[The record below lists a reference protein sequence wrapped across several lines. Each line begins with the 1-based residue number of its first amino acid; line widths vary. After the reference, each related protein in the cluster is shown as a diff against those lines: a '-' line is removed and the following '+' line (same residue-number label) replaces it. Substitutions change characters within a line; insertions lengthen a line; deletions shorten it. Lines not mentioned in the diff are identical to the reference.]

1 MSFQL
6 NESIMRRLCGRFA
19 YEDGEHLYKSG
30 LVSVMRP
37 DPGLRSYKAEVG
49 GGDGGGRVS
58 VQFPADGEIAA
69 DCSCP
74 VFHPEDQYCMHIAA
88 ALHAI
93 HALEQTEGL
102 LAEEEAAFS
111 DQDYTFLMDQVL
123 ELFDEG
129 PQRMTATGS
138 YYDNRTELTITFIC
152 SVIMTRDNRPVLGIE
167 LMAGIGKLYAVKE
180 ICDFLE
186 QVDNRRAYRLS
197 RSLVYDAEQH
207 SFKPHDHKVIQLLTD
222 IAYMQQQEKSLKG
235 GRSSGRLLPVPSAM
249 WSELVPLLTAASS
262 VKLLQ
267 EGHLYEGDII
277 TDGRLPLVFE
287 LDQSDRL
294 EGGYRLQIRG
304 LEGIVLLEAY
314 GLVQAKGSLV
324 RMPARR
330 IKRLSE
336 LVQLL
341 SVSASRQLHMTAGQA
356 GAFLNKAVPGL
367 AQIGEV
373 QVAEAVASVLVQE
386 PLQASLFLDRI
397 KDRLLAGLEYR
408 YGDIVFNPLDEPAG
422 REGSAQE
429 RIFIREED
437 KEQRISALFEQSAWM
452 RTEGGYVL
460 AGEEE
465 EYHFLSQILPDL
477 EKQVKVYATSAVK
490 ARIFKDQVGPKVN
503 ISFDERTDW
512 LEFKFDIDGIPEAE
526 IRKIIRAL
534 QEKRRYYRLPDGA
547 LLPMDNEQFQEI
559 IRLMNETGL
568 HKLNWEGTTAK
579 LPLTSGLQLDS
590 YDRQSRG
597 AVSLNRSLRLL
608 LEHMRNPDHL
618 NFPVPEGMEAVLRD
632 YQRYGYQWLKTLA
645 HYRFGGILADEMG
658 LGKTVQSIAF
668 LASVLQ
674 EIRSSGQPAL
684 IVCPAS
690 LIYNWHRELGRFAPA
705 VKAVIVDGSKAER
718 KTALRN
724 LSSADVLITS
734 YPLLRRDA
742 DVFAQILF
750 HTLIVDEAQAFKN
763 YTTQTAQ
770 AVKAVQARHRFAL
783 TGTPVENRLEELW
796 SIYNVVFPG
805 LLPARKAFM
814 ELTGEAVAKRIRPF
828 LLRRLK
834 SDVLQELPGK
844 IESVQL
850 SELLPEQKKLYAAY
864 LAELRQETLKHLNAG
879 GFQKQRIRILAGLT
893 RLRQLCCH
901 PALFV
906 EGYSGKSAKFD
917 QLLDMVREFRSAGR
931 RVLVF
936 SQFTEMLG
944 LIAREFGQQGVPYF
958 YLDGGT
964 GARER
969 VELCA
974 RFNSGEK
981 DVFLLSLKAGGTGLN
996 LTGADTIIL
1005 YDLWWN
1011 PAVEQQAADRAHRI
1025 GQTRVVQV
1033 IRMIAEGTIEEN
1045 MARLQ
1050 QRKMNLVDE
1059 VLRPNESGASVLTE
1073 DDIRE
1078 LLML

>member
-19 YEDGEHLYKSG
+19 YEDGEYLYRAS
-30 LVSVMRP
+30 LVSVTRSE
-37 DPGLRSYKAEVG
+37 PGIRRYEAEVG
-49 GGDGGGRVS
+49 GEDGGGRVELRL
-58 VQFPADGEIAA
+58 PEDGEITAV
-69 DCSCP
+69 CSCP
-74 VFHPEDQYCMHIAA
+74 VFHPEDQYCKHIAA
-88 ALHAI
+88 VLHAVYI
-93 HALEQTEGL
+93 LEQSEGST
-102 LAEEEAAFS
+102 AEEEGALS
-111 DQDYTFLMDQVL
+111 QPDYTVLMNQVL

-138 YYDNRTELTITFIC
+138 YYDNRTELAITFII
-152 SVIMTRDNRPVLGIE
+152 SVFLSRDNRPMLGIG
-167 LMAGIGKLYAVKE
+167 LMAGTDKLYTVKE
-180 ICDFLE
+180 VRKFLE

-197 RSLVYDAEQH
+197 RSLVYDAELH
-207 SFKPHDHKVIQLLTD
+207 SFMQEDHKVIQLLID
-222 IAYMQQQEKSLKG
+222 IAYMEQEKTVKA
-235 GRSSGRLLPVPSAM
+235 GRSSDLLPIPAAM
-249 WSELVPLLTAASS
+249 WSELAPLLTAAVS

-267 EGHLYEGDII
+267 GGLLYEQDII
-277 TDGRLPLVFE
+277 TDGKLPLVFE
-287 LDQSDRL
+287 LDRSDRL
-294 EGGYRLQIRG
+294 KDGYRLVIRG
-304 LEGIVLLEAY
+304 LESIVLLEAY
-314 GLVQAKGSLV
+314 GLVQAKGCLV

-356 GAFLNKAVPGL
+356 GVFISKAMPGL

-373 QVAEAVASVLVQE
+373 QVADTVAGVLVQE
-386 PLQASLFLDRI
+386 PLRASLYLDRI

-408 YGDIVFNPLDEPAG
+408 YGDVIFNPLDEST
-422 REGSAQE
+422 GSPAQE
-429 RIFIREED
+429 RIFIREEE
-437 KEQRISALFEQSAWM
+437 KERRISELLEQSAWM

-465 EYHFLSQILPDL
+465 EYHFLSQVLPEL

-490 ARIFKDQVGPKVN
+490 VRLFKGHVNPKVS

-547 LLPMDNEQFQEI
+547 LLPMENEQFQEI
-559 IRLMNETGL
+559 LRLMNETGL
-568 HKLNWEGTTAK
+568 HKVDWEGTSAK
-579 LPLTSGLQLDS
+579 LPLTSGLHLDS
-590 YDRQSRG
+590 YDRSRG

-608 LEHMRNPDHL
+608 LEHIRNPDHL
-618 NFPVPEGMEAVLRD
+618 NFPVPQEMEAVLRD
-632 YQRYGYQWLKTLA
+632 YQHFGYQWLKTLA

-658 LGKTVQSIAF
+658 LGKTVQSIAY

-690 LIYNWHRELGRFAPA
+690 LMYNWHQELSRFAPA
-705 VKAVIVDGSKAER
+705 VRAVIVDGSKTQREA
-718 KTALRN
+718 ALRN
-724 LSSADVLITS
+724 TFSADVFITS

-742 DVFAQILF
+742 AAFAQIPF
-750 HTLIVDEAQAFKN
+750 HTLFLDEAQAFKN

-770 AVKAVQARHRFAL
+770 AVKGVQARHRFAL
-783 TGTPVENRLEELW
+783 TGTPIENRLEELW
-796 SIYNVVFPG
+796 SIYSIVFPG
-805 LLPARKAFM
+805 LFPARKAFI
-814 ELTGEAVAKRIRPF
+814 ELSGESVAKRIRPF

-834 SDVLQELPGK
+834 SDVLKELPGK

-864 LAELRQETLKHLNAG
+864 LAELRQETLKHLSSG
-879 GFQKQRIRILAGLT
+879 SFQKQRIRILAGLT

-906 EGYSGKSAKFD
+906 EGYSGKSAKFE
-917 QLLDMVREFRSAGR
+917 QLLDMVRELRSSGR

-944 LIAREFGQQGVPYF
+944 LIARELGQQGVPFF

-974 RFNSGEK
+974 RFNNGEK

-1033 IRMIAEGTIEEN
+1033 IRMISEGTIEEN
-1045 MARLQ
+1045 MVRLQ

-1059 VLRPNESGASVLTE
+1059 VIRPNEGAASMLTE